1 MNVATLWFDRT
12 AQVHWR
18 TSKTSGGISI
28 AMSCFTF
35 TWQES
40 RTPERSSP
48 RLRWL
53 RSVGSTA
60 PPPSQTVTLQTP
72 QLPLPPHAD
81 GTNSLL
87 SASVPSS
94 VPPAGMWSA
103 FSGSPL
109 TVMVTSPV
117 ATSCRRAII
126 SRPTSDTM
134 TNENIATPRV
144 TVTIATVAPP
154 RTP

>member
-1 MNVATLWFDRT
+1 
-12 AQVHWR
+12 
-18 TSKTSGGISI
+18 
-28 AMSCFTF
+28 MSCFTF